1 MSSSVPGNCRGNA
14 CRCVL
19 GDRAYSKPWG
29 GSVLDSVIGTFLTQN
44 VSDQLSSKAYMT
56 LATRFP
62 ARTPILNPSLHP
74 KHMALPPE
82 LPVHGNADGNCM
94 ASSPNA
100 DQTTAAPMDKGLA
113 NCDDLGMRE
122 RQLVVTD
129 GVDISDAVN
138 WEAVRR
144 APASQVI
151 LLHSS
156 LPHKLLAQSISQ
168 TVQRQFCFAAC
179 LSSLGTAG
187 FLVLIS
193 TLTLCASVFQVAFQ
207 HAMHNAC

>member
-1 MSSSVPGNCRGNA
+1 MLALYLSCRAPSNGKGSA

-56 LATRFP
+56 LAARFP
-62 ARTPILNPSLHP
+62 AGPPILSLRP
-74 KHMALPPE
+74 KHNAPSAAPVPPE
-82 LPVHGNADGNCM
+82 LPCDADSICLASSLDPDQSTVVHGDNCM
-94 ASSPNA
+94 AH
-100 DQTTAAPMDKGLA
+100 
-113 NCDDLGMRE
+113 CDDLGVRE

-129 GVDISDAVN
+129 GVDTSDAVN

-144 APASQVI
+144 APASLVI

-156 LPHKLLAQSISQ
+156 LPHRLLA
-168 TVQRQFCFAAC
+168 
-179 LSSLGTAG
+179 
-187 FLVLIS
+187 
-193 TLTLCASVFQVAFQ
+193 
-207 HAMHNAC
+207 

>member
-1 MSSSVPGNCRGNA
+1 MHVLYLSCLVPCNCRGSA

-56 LATRFP
+56 LAARFP
-62 ARTPILNPSLHP
+62 ARSAALNPSLHP
-74 KHMALPPE
+74 EHPAPTASAFPPE
-82 LPVHGNADGNCM
+82 LPVHGNVGNGCL
-94 ASSPNA
+94 ASSLNP
-100 DQTTAAPMDKGLA
+100 DQPTAVHVDKGEA
-113 NCDDLGMRE
+113 KCDDLSVRE

-129 GVDISDAVN
+129 GVDISDAVD

-156 LPHKLLAQSISQ
+156 LPVLEALLKLCSIEFVLHHAYHLQ
-168 TVQRQFCFAAC
+168 E
-179 LSSLGTAG
+179 LLDSL
-187 FLVLIS
+187 
-193 TLTLCASVFQVAFQ
+193 C
-207 HAMHNAC
+207 